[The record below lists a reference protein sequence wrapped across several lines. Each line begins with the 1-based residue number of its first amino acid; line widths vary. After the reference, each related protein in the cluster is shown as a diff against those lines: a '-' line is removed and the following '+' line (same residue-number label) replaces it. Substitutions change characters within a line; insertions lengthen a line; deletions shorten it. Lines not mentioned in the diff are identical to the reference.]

1 MVMDLFVEVLD
12 PEIEISRAKHIH
24 NPRDLRFPRKGPSH
38 APAPTAD
45 HTLLA
50 SLLIGVPQS
59 PEMTLAEIQKL
70 TLLDAAQSSSMMR
83 INRIQN
89 MRHPNLR
96 QHAVPRSKN
105 LTNHVRPASSQ
116 SACCL
121 IWTYHVPAIR

>member
-12 PEIEISRAKHIH
+12 PEIEISLAKHIH
-24 NPRDLRFPRKGPSH
+24 SPRDLRFPRKRPTH
-38 APAPTAD
+38 APALTVD

-59 PEMTLAEIQKL
+59 PEMKLAEIQKL

-96 QHAVPRSKN
+96 QLRSPDPK
-105 LTNHVRPASSQ
+105 
-116 SACCL
+116 
-121 IWTYHVPAIR
+121 I